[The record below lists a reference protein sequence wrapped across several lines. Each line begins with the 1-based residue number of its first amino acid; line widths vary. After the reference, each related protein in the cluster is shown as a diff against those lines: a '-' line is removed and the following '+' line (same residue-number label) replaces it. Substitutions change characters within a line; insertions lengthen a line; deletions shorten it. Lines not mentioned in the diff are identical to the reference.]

1 MCWTVGSSI
10 DFPNQDPF
18 FHSVF
23 SLFEGKRFDLGLYEA
38 STSRSVIFDRE
49 GISYIFCNIHPEMSA
64 VVIALK
70 TPYYAVSD
78 RKGSITI
85 PEVPPGRYEMRVWH
99 ERVLTETLEH
109 LAHSI
114 VISETVTSLGVLVL
128 TEQRTLSQT
137 HQNKYGQ
144 DYDTSTP
151 SLPLYV
157 RP

>member
-38 STSRSVIFDRE
+38 GTSRSVIFDRE

-70 TPYYAVSD
+70 TPYYAMSD
-78 RKGSITI
+78 RTGSITI
-85 PEVPPGRYEMRVWH
+85 PDAGRYEMRVWH
-99 ERVLTETLEH
+99 ERVLTEKLEH
-109 LAHSI
+109 LARSI
-114 VISETVTSLGVLVL
+114 VISDTATSLGVLVL
-128 TEQRTLSQT
+128 TEQRTLSPA